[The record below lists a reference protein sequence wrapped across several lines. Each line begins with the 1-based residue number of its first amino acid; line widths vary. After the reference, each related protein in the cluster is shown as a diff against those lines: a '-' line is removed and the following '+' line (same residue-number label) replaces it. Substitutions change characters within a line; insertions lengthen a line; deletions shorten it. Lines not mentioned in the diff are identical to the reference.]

1 METAQRPAPND
12 RPVSTLLSLW
22 ALVRSAGAQPV
33 SGLRVAVGLTALAS
47 LGDIASLAL
56 LQHSVIKLAEYSGSV
71 GTEKTALAAFLSA
84 VLIATILRFVAQHKT
99 VAAQYE
105 VTRALA
111 LRAFR
116 SLLMQDYVDYLK
128 QGPSAGFAAFER
140 LNLIAQQAL
149 SPFIGVVVALVNV
162 VALIVAVTWLYPA
175 AGALLGLALALIV
188 IEAGW
193 RKPRPAT
200 DQVSQLVRTRAA
212 LLYEARSA
220 FRHIF
225 LTNSQDQLYADF
237 AAAETSFRR
246 QQAHNIAAA
255 QTSRHKLEITG
266 LILALTLL
274 FGLGP
279 TLGDGATLLP
289 LLAVFA
295 LTALRLLPQA
305 AMLRTSLRLVA
316 LHGEVTA
323 EVRALIDQTPEQP
336 RLPGTEEVR
345 LTRTLR
351 LEDVAV
357 SRRDQL
363 YTLAGL
369 NLIVPRGVR
378 IGIRGASGVGKST
391 LLDVICGAIPPDR
404 GQVLVDDMALDAARG
419 TNWRTRIGMVSQS
432 PVLLGRTIREAVTFP
447 ERPQAADP
455 ARFQQAIERAG
466 ISAMTAD
473 FAQGLDTPV
482 GEAIAHLSGG
492 QRQRLALAHAL
503 YRARDLLI
511 LDEATG
517 QLDTASEDTIVEVL
531 KLLPRDL
538 TVIVASHRAA
548 LFECCDT
555 IYELADGRLSP
566 A

>member
-188 IEAGW
+188 IDAGW

-517 QLDTASEDTIVEVL
+517 QLDPASEDTIVEVL